1 MNALMKPADNP
12 ITMTSLE
19 LVEFINEDR
28 AQRAKDA
35 GADFPSKGHAKLE
48 HDDFMRKVPDVL
60 KEAAPKFSGT
70 ASYTVNNA
78 VRSRAIY
85 NFPKREACLMAMS
98 YSYDLQAKVFDRMTA
113 LEGGAAPALNMRD
126 PRQMAMAALQLIEV
140 NQELQATIDQQQHK
154 IAADAPKVQGFDR
167 IASSDG
173 SLCLTDAAKT
183 LQIQPRKLTQLLSEK
198 CWLYRR
204 PMGSG
209 WLAYQERIQQGLLEH
224 KVTTGEK
231 SDGSEW
237 SSTQVRVTAKG
248 LTKLADVVRQAGLH

>member
-1 MNALMKPADNP
+1 MNTLMKPNDMP
-12 ITMTSLE
+12 LTMTSREIAE
-19 LVEFINEDR
+19 LVG
-28 AQRAKDA
+28 K
-35 GADFPSKGHAKLE
+35 E
-48 HDDFMRKVPDVL
+48 HKNVLRDVRVL
-60 KEAAPKFSGT
+60 KDQLGDLFGGSAQTWAHPQNGQSYEEFALDKDTCLTLLLGYDAVARMKVVKRWQELEA
-70 ASYTVNNA
+70 
-78 VRSRAIY
+78 
-85 NFPKREACLMAMS
+85 
-98 YSYDLQAKVFDRMTA
+98 
-113 LEGGAAPALNMRD
+113 GAAPALNMRD

-154 IAADAPKVQGFDR
+154 IAADAPKVEGFDR

-173 SLCLTDAAKT
+173 SLCLTDTAKT
-183 LQIQPRKLTQLLSEK
+183 LQVQPRKLTQLLQEK
-198 CWLYRR
+198 GWLYRR

>member
-1 MNALMKPADNP
+1 MNALMKTSDSPV
-12 ITMTSLE
+12 TMTSLE
-19 LVEFINEDR
+19 LVEFINS
-28 AQRAKDA
+28 QRE
-35 GADFPSKGHAKLE
+35 ADEPELTHANFLA
-48 HDDFMRKVPDVL
+48 KVPKVLGETSHSFECDLPDVY
-60 KEAAPKFSGT
+60 G
-70 ASYTVNNA
+70 
-78 VRSRAIY
+78 RARRGY
-85 NFPKREACLMAMS
+85 RFPKREACLTGHE
-98 YSYDLQAKVFDRMTA
+98 LQLR
-113 LEGGAAPALNMRD
+113 PAGQGVRPHDCARKQARRQLSTCATRA
-126 PRQMAMAALQLIEV
+126 QMAMAALQLIEV

-154 IAADAPKVQGFDR
+154 IAADAPKVEGFDR

-173 SLCLTDAAKT
+173 SLCLTDTAKT
-183 LQIQPRKLTQLLSEK
+183 LQVQPRKLTQLLQEK
-198 CWLYRR
+198 GWLYRR